1 MHVSLTALSL
11 SRRNP
16 WGTSKGPDQ
25 KVPVLAAATLNLADF
40 ASLSG
45 EKEDG
50 IEIFVPLEASIG
62 RFKSCLSLCLSLN
75 LVELRNTNEASENIP
90 KFTMSAPVSPNPGK
104 VLLIDRNEGSS
115 LKAGLRKVKFF
126 KALSI
131 RRHKKAYHEEE
142 GCSDGRNSVRSEDPN
157 YVYPVD
163 TDSLDDESEGGE
175 SEEGN
180 EDTSV
185 QKSFSYETLVYAN
198 HAGGSFCSNTSSSSD
213 NEDLVHYSH
222 HISDTRHKYPEDTT
236 AALRNQSAEQSSKRS
251 ILPWRKRKLSFRSPK
266 TKGEPLLKKHYGE
279 DGGDDIDFDRRQ
291 LCSSDE
297 SSSGWYKSEEASP
310 NRFSIS
316 EFGDDSF
323 AVGSWEQKEITSRDG
338 QMKLQTQIFFA
349 SIDQRSER
357 AAGESACTALVAV
370 IADWFH
376 CNPEDM
382 PIKSQLD
389 CLIRE
394 GSLQWRDL
402 CEKETYME
410 RFPDKHFD
418 LETVLEAKV
427 RPLSVVSEKS
437 FIGFFHPEGI
447 EEEEGFD
454 FLDGAMSFDNIWDEI
469 CKSVQETPGH
479 GDSFVYIVSWND
491 HFFILKVEKDAY
503 YIIDTLGER
512 LFEGCNQAYILKFD
526 KDTTIMQVPSES
538 QQSDD
543 KPSSD
548 RKEKSD
554 VKEAAD
560 EGKIVICT
568 NGSDKMQ
575 EDMVPEIIYSGKEAC
590 KEYIKSFLA
599 AIPIRELQ
607 VDVKKGLMASTP
619 LHQRL
624 QIEFHYT
631 TSFDPKFESSST
643 QVLTANSLAILP
655 SASESQ
661 GLSRES
667 DVDACIRVGNT
678 LHICLSVTSLW
689 VGLQNQPS
697 MFTSRYA
704 KFEEGKMDIQ
714 DIECPLISKSRN
726 EESKN
731 KRKCDDFLEEVKKIL
746 ALAGPLMS
754 VNFLLYC
761 LQVISVMFVGHL
773 GELALSGASMATSF
787 ATVTG
792 FSLLMG
798 MGSALDTICGQAY
811 GAKQYH
817 MLGIHMQ
824 RAMIVLLLVSIPLA
838 FIWANAGHIL
848 EILGQS
854 PEIAAE
860 AGDYARFMIPSIF
873 AYSLLQCQM
882 RFLQAQNDVLPMMLT
897 AGATTLLH
905 LFTCWFLVLK
915 TGLGNKGAAL
925 ANAASYWINVF
936 LLAAYIGISPSC
948 KSTWTGFSIV
958 AFSDIPRYLRLAIP
972 SAVMVCLE
980 SWSFEMM
987 VLLSGLLPN
996 PKLETSVLSISLN
1009 TSSMIYML
1017 PFGLS
1022 GATSIRVSN
1031 ELGAGRPKA
1040 ARIAAYTALFLAT
1053 TEGILV
1059 AMFII
1064 SIRKFWG
1071 HCYSNE
1077 EEVVTYVSEM
1087 LMFIAGSH
1095 FIDANQSVLSGIA
1108 RGCGWQK
1115 IGAIVNLGAYY
1126 LWGIP
1131 AGIVLGFFYHV
1142 GGKGLWLGLTLS
1154 LLAQALIYLVV
1165 TLQTN
1170 WDKEAKKAADRVI
1183 PELA

>member
-1 MHVSLTALSL
+1 MVVKLMKWMPWPPLLLSKKFEAKITVNCLKGFSFLSEKHVGVQDFDRLRVGIKWKGSTKGISLNLSSFTRKSVKKNFTKEESLKEDEGIVEWNEEFL
-11 SRRNP
+11 SVCNFSGYKDGVFHP
-16 WGTSKGPDQ
+16 WEVVFTVFNGTSKGPDQ

-40 ASLSG
+40 ASLAG

-62 RFKSCLSLCLSLN
+62 KFKSCLSLCLSLN

-90 KFTMSAPVSPNPGK
+90 KFIRSAPVSPNTGK

-115 LKAGLRKVKFF
+115 LKAGLQKVKFF

-142 GCSDGRNSVRSEDPN
+142 GSSDGRNSVRSEDPN

-163 TDSLDDESEGGE
+163 TDSLDDDSEDGE
-175 SEEGN
+175 SEEGM

-198 HAGGSFCSNTSSSSD
+198 HAGGSFCSNTSSSD
-213 NEDLVHYSH
+213 DDEDLVHYSH

-236 AALRNQSAEQSSKRS
+236 AALQNQSAEQSSKRS

-323 AVGSWEQKEITSRDG
+323 AVGSWEQKEIISRDG
-338 QMKLQTQIFFA
+338 QMKLKTQIFFA

-410 RFPDKHFD
+410 CFPDKHFD

-469 CKSVQETPGH
+469 CKSAQETPGH

-526 KDTTIMQVPSES
+526 KDTTIMRVPRES

-554 VKEAAD
+554 VKEATD
-560 EGKIVICT
+560 EGKIVVCT

-643 QVLTANSLAILP
+643 QGLTANSLAILP
-655 SASESQ
+655 SASE
-661 GLSRES
+661 
-667 DVDACIRVGNT
+667 
-678 LHICLSVTSLW
+678 
-689 VGLQNQPS
+689 
-697 MFTSRYA
+697 
-704 KFEEGKMDIQ
+704 
-714 DIECPLISKSRN
+714 
-726 EESKN
+726 
-731 KRKCDDFLEEVKKIL
+731 
-746 ALAGPLMS
+746 
-754 VNFLLYC
+754 
-761 LQVISVMFVGHL
+761 
-773 GELALSGASMATSF
+773 
-787 ATVTG
+787 
-792 FSLLMG
+792 
-798 MGSALDTICGQAY
+798 
-811 GAKQYH
+811 
-817 MLGIHMQ
+817 
-824 RAMIVLLLVSIPLA
+824 
-838 FIWANAGHIL
+838 
-848 EILGQS
+848 
-854 PEIAAE
+854 
-860 AGDYARFMIPSIF
+860 
-873 AYSLLQCQM
+873 
-882 RFLQAQNDVLPMMLT
+882 
-897 AGATTLLH
+897 
-905 LFTCWFLVLK
+905 
-915 TGLGNKGAAL
+915 
-925 ANAASYWINVF
+925 
-936 LLAAYIGISPSC
+936 
-948 KSTWTGFSIV
+948 
-958 AFSDIPRYLRLAIP
+958 
-972 SAVMVCLE
+972 
-980 SWSFEMM
+980 
-987 VLLSGLLPN
+987 
-996 PKLETSVLSISLN
+996 
-1009 TSSMIYML
+1009 
-1017 PFGLS
+1017 
-1022 GATSIRVSN
+1022 
-1031 ELGAGRPKA
+1031 
-1040 ARIAAYTALFLAT
+1040 
-1053 TEGILV
+1053 
-1059 AMFII
+1059 
-1064 SIRKFWG
+1064 
-1071 HCYSNE
+1071 
-1077 EEVVTYVSEM
+1077 
-1087 LMFIAGSH
+1087 
-1095 FIDANQSVLSGIA
+1095 
-1108 RGCGWQK
+1108 
-1115 IGAIVNLGAYY
+1115 
-1126 LWGIP
+1126 
-1131 AGIVLGFFYHV
+1131 
-1142 GGKGLWLGLTLS
+1142 
-1154 LLAQALIYLVV
+1154 
-1165 TLQTN
+1165 
-1170 WDKEAKKAADRVI
+1170 
-1183 PELA
+1183 